1 MIVNLFH
8 EAWFAHLPFF
18 KTFLAFIQSFQCFPW
33 KFEYF
38 PNCGLKAFDA
48 FCKTEKL
55 GIHQEIHD
63 FLKSTE
69 EKGNLSGQK
78 PNLKIPI
85 IVMWS
90 QKERCYM
97 INILN
102 KEHTVAAIS
111 QWIQELE
118 CSLKCWENQQLNART
133 WL

>member
-1 MIVNLFH
+1 M
-8 EAWFAHLPFF
+8 
-18 KTFLAFIQSFQCFPW
+18 FISMLSVKIWIFSQLWP
-33 KFEYF
+33 
-38 PNCGLKAFDA
+38 KAFDA

-69 EKGNLSGQK
+69 EKGNLSSQK

-102 KEHTVAAIS
+102 REHTVAAAY
-111 QWIQELE
+111 L
-118 CSLKCWENQQLNART
+118 
-133 WL
+133 